1 MFSSTVASWA
11 NSAVQFGLTQ
21 VRIFGSGVTS
31 GGLKKPVP
39 ISARRT
45 GRPRS
50 QQGRRAVVEHN
61 QVRFDVLEQM
71 APSLSQR
78 RQFFAVAESAN
89 VQNLGERA
97 GWFKVAEVLMLEGRL
112 EKRNPWIR

>member
-11 NSAVQFGLTQ
+11 NSSVQFGLTQ

-31 GGLKKPVP
+31 GGLRKPVP

-71 APSLSQR
+71 AQASAS
-78 RQFFAVAESAN
+78 VANSSPLPNPQMYRIWAN
-89 VQNLGERA
+89 VQVGSRS
-97 GWFKVAEVLMLEGRL
+97 R
-112 EKRNPWIR
+112 RC